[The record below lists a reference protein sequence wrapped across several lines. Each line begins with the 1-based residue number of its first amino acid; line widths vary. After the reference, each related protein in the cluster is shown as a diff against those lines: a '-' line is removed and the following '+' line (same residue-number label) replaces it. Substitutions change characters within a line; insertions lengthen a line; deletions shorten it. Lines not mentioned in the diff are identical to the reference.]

1 MHYAPAEASTIG
13 ESILIT
19 GPTFEEML
27 HPHTIATQT
36 REQALKARVEN
47 PLDPVNLFN
56 ITWRDSNN
64 EIYHVVLPKELTGV
78 DANIVVIYGREYPS
92 GSHKVGA
99 AYSVL
104 LEKELFGEVD
114 PSTHTLV
121 WPSTGNY
128 GIGGAWVGGRMGCK
142 SLVVLP
148 AGMSRERFER
158 IESYGAEVIKTF
170 GSESNVKEIYDET
183 HRLRNSDPNIRILNQ
198 FEVMG
203 NYRFHYHVTGNTI
216 VELADVLH
224 QKGVGA
230 GKISAYVSAMG
241 SAGTIA
247 AGDRLKQVWPDHKIV
262 GLEPIQCPTLY
273 NNGYGSHDIQGIGDK
288 HVTWIHNVLNMD
300 AIMCIDD
307 IESKLGLQV
316 FAEAAGRDALVKRYG
331 VSPELVEQ
339 LGTLFG
345 ISGICNILG
354 AIKTAKYYHLGAS
367 DVVVT
372 VATDALDR
380 YHSVMADMAAA
391 YGSLDEA
398 SAVGRVEGIFKSQR
412 TDWILPG
419 TPDNRERWHNLKYY
433 TWVEQQG
440 KTVEELDAQR
450 DPQWW
455 ISHQQMVQEIDSRLV
470 ALRQTEA
477 QRA

>member
-1 MHYAPAEASTIG
+1 
-13 ESILIT
+13 LIT

-27 HPHTIATQT
+27 HPQTIAPDI
-36 REQALKARVEN
+36 RRRALEAKTAD
-47 PLDPVNLFN
+47 PLDPINLFN
-56 ITWRDSNN
+56 ITWRDANN
-64 EIYHVVLPKELTGV
+64 EVYHVVLPKQLTGV
-78 DANIVVIYGREYPS
+78 DANIVVIYGKEFPS

-114 PSTHTLV
+114 PEQHVLV

-128 GIGGAWVGGRMGCK
+128 GIGGAWVGCRMGCE

-148 AGMSRERFER
+148 AGMSQERFDR
-158 IESYGAEVIKTF
+158 IHSYGGEIIRTP

-183 HRLRNSDPNIRILNQ
+183 HRLRASDPNIRILNQ

-203 NYRFHYHVTGNTI
+203 NYRFHYYVTGNTL
-216 VELADVLH
+216 VELAGELAA
-224 QKGVGA
+224 KGVGK

-273 NNGYGSHDIQGIGDK
+273 NNGYGAHDIQGIGDK

-300 AIMCIDD
+300 ALMCIDD
-307 IESKLGLQV
+307 IECKKGLQV
-316 FAEAAGRDALVKRYG
+316 FAEEAGRETLVKRYKIDA
-331 VSPELVEQ
+331 SLVDK

-354 AIKTAKYYHLGAS
+354 AIKTAKYYRMTAD
-367 DVVVT
+367 DVIVT
-372 VATDALDR
+372 IATDSLER
-380 YHSVMADMAAA
+380 YHSVMESMAAT
-391 YGSLDEA
+391 YGRLDEA
-398 SAVGRVEGIFKSQR
+398 ETVGRVESIFKGMR
-412 TDWILPG
+412 TDWIMSG
-419 TPDNRERWHNLKYY
+419 TPDARERWHNLKYY

-440 KTVEELDAQR
+440 KSVEELDAQR
-450 DPQWW
+450 DPIWW
-455 ISHQQMVQEIDSRLV
+455 AGHQKLVAEIDMHL
-470 ALRQTEA
+470 LKFRQTDGI
-477 QRA
+477 RC

>member
-1 MHYAPAEASTIG
+1 M
-13 ESILIT
+13 IT

-27 HPHTIATQT
+27 HPWAIAPHT
-36 REQALKARVEN
+36 RKQAQQARNSDPLN
-47 PLDPVNLFN
+47 PINLFN
-56 ITWRDSNN
+56 ITWRGADDQVF
-64 EIYHVVLPKELTGV
+64 HVVLPKQLTGV
-78 DANIVVIYGREYPS
+78 DANIVVIYGREFPS

-114 PSTHTLV
+114 PAQHTLV

-158 IESYGAEVIKTF
+158 IESYGAGIIKTP

-183 HRLRNSDPNIRILNQ
+183 HRLRASGEEIRILNQ

-203 NYRFHYHVTGNTI
+203 NYRFHYYVTGNTL
-216 VELADVLH
+216 VELAGELAA
-224 QKGVGA
+224 QGIGA

-300 AIMCIDD
+300 ALMCIDD
-307 IESKLGLQV
+307 IECKKGLQV
-316 FAEAAGRDALVKRYG
+316 FAEAAGRETLVKRYG
-331 VSPELVEQ
+331 IDAAVVEQ
-339 LGTLFG
+339 LSTLFG

-354 AIKTAKYYHLGAS
+354 AIKTAKYYNFGKD
-367 DVVVT
+367 DVVVA

-380 YHSVMADMAAA
+380 YHSVMESMAEC
-391 YGSLDEA
+391 YGRLDEA
-398 SAVGRVEGIFKSQR
+398 ATVGYVESIFKGMR
-412 TDWILPG
+412 TDWIMPG
-419 TPDNRERWHNLKYY
+419 TPDARERWHNLKYY

-450 DPQWW
+450 DPAWW
-455 ISHQQMVQEIDSRLV
+455 EQHQQMVGEIDARLTT
-470 ALRQTEA
+470 LRQAEA
-477 QRA
+477 AHV